1 MVILPILVVSSVIL
15 GFLCYNYF
23 TQTANQIQE
32 LALDDL
38 QTNSEIEV
46 YGISN
51 ILENSIYF
59 VNSNLERI
67 VNSPSITNWNITG
80 IQRLLDLA
88 LNSTNYV
95 ADGYYLID
103 SNGTLVT
110 FTGVNKEQYASYKGI
125 NLGHRDY
132 FQIPKQNGTL
142 YTSTVVESNDN
153 VSRIYISYPITRNN
167 NTELLD
173 PAVNLPQSKNNSIS
187 FKGVVV
193 ASIDA
198 KTLGSFL
205 ESQLHSK
212 FNGEIGFLDRDGTI
226 IYSPN
231 QTFIGKDY
239 FGAEFQ
245 SFMKTS
251 LKDNA
256 EKLNNIL
263 RKALVAESGVDEFS
277 FENSTTTIAYQSV
290 IVPGSPGQENR
301 IGTLFITVPHTLA
314 ADVTSLITTQNLV
327 NFAIIFA
334 IVSISIIV
342 AIILIRWNRIL
353 KNVVY
358 QKTSQLRDSILKLEK
373 ANEVLQSHDKMQK
386 EFINVAA
393 HELRTPTQAISGNLE
408 LIEMIYLP
416 SILETSINQD
426 EITREFE
433 NLVGNKDK
441 LAEFRL
447 AVLSTYRNSQR
458 LEKLVNDILD
468 TSRIESNSLDLHKE
482 SFNLN
487 EKIENVIKDI
497 SNKTHK
503 YKEPNNPIK
512 IGFEPQQDPINVFAD
527 KIRIFEVLSNLL
539 NNAIKFSN
547 DKPITISARKVKKNN
562 KHFPSSDKEN
572 RDVQDIKDAEIVI
585 VSVIDRGNGIDREI
599 LPRLFTKFAT
609 KSNQGTG
616 LGLYIAKNIIE
627 AHGGQIWAQDNADGK
642 GTTFLFSLPLDQ

>member
-1 MVILPILVVSSVIL
+1 MRLADYGKNVVILPILLISSVIL
-15 GFLCYNYF
+15 GILSYNYF

-46 YGISN
+46 YSISN

-95 ADGYYLID
+95 ADGYYLLD

-110 FTGVNKEQYASYKGI
+110 FTGINKEQYAPYKGI

-142 YTSTVVESNDN
+142 YTSTVIESNDN
-153 VSRIYISYPITRNN
+153 VPRIYISFPITRSN

-173 PAVNLPQSKNNSIS
+173 PAVNLQQSRNNSIS

-193 ASIDA
+193 ASIAA

-205 ESQLHSK
+205 ESQLHPK

-239 FGAEFQ
+239 FGPEFQ

-251 LKDNA
+251 LKDN
-256 EKLNNIL
+256 EERFNNII
-263 RKALVAESGVDEFS
+263 RKALAAESGVDEFN
-277 FENSTTTIAYQSV
+277 FENSTTTIAYQAV
-290 IVPGSPGQENR
+290 IVPGSQGQENR

-314 ADVTSLITTQNLV
+314 GDVIGLITTQNLV

-334 IVSISIIV
+334 IASVSIIV
-342 AIILIRWNRIL
+342 TIILLRWNRIL
-353 KNVVY
+353 KNVVD
-358 QKTSQLRDSILKLEK
+358 QKTSQLTDSIEKLEK
-373 ANEVLQSHDKMQK
+373 ANENLQSHDKLQK

-408 LIEMIYLP
+408 LVEMTYLP
-416 SILETSINQD
+416 SILQETSINQE

-433 NLVGNKDK
+433 NLVEDKEK
-441 LAEFRL
+441 LAEFRKAL
-447 AVLSTYRNSQR
+447 ISTYRNSQR

-468 TSRIESNSLDLHKE
+468 TSRIESNRLELHKE

-497 SNKTHK
+497 SNKSDN
-503 YKEPNNPIK
+503 YKEQNNLHNPIT
-512 IGFEPQQDPINVFAD
+512 IDFEPQQDPINVFAD

-539 NNAIKFSN
+539 NNAIKFSKG
-547 DKPITISARKVKKNN
+547 KPITISVRKLKDNN
-562 KHFPSSDKEN
+562 EHFSSNDKEKGN
-572 RDVQDIKDAEIVI
+572 IQDI
-585 VSVIDRGNGIDREI
+585 NGCRNNYSICYR
-599 LPRLFTKFAT
+599 
-609 KSNQGTG
+609 
-616 LGLYIAKNIIE
+616 
-627 AHGGQIWAQDNADGK
+627 
-642 GTTFLFSLPLDQ
+642 